1 MKIKDKIN
9 INKKIQT
16 SDILIEWN
24 RQTQNNLDAIDQ
36 YANLFNTFPAT
47 NFNKIESFARHVRRQ
62 TLSKFLSRAEIF
74 KQMLD
79 ICGSV
84 VELGVCS
91 GQSLF
96 TWAQLSA
103 ILEPINYTRQII
115 GFDSFTGIPHISEID
130 QQGKKPSEHI
140 KEGGFCFSEI
150 GALEEAIRVYD
161 NNRFINQIKK
171 IELVK
176 GDICE
181 TLPKYLKENPHL
193 VVSLLHIDADVYSPT
208 KTALEVVVPRMP
220 KGSIIVFDEINQVPY
235 PGETQA
241 LCDTLGI
248 SSLKLQRFTWEPGI
262 CYAIL

>member
-1 MKIKDKIN
+1 MKVEIEKNVPDKIK
-9 INKKIQT
+9 T
-16 SDILIEWN
+16 PDILVEWD
-24 RQTQNNLDAIDQ
+24 RQTTNNLDAMDQ
-36 YANLFNTFPAT
+36 YANLFETFPAT

-74 KQMLD
+74 KQTLN

-84 VELGVCS
+84 IDLGVCS

-103 ILEPINYTRQII
+103 IWEPLNYTRQII
-115 GFDSFTGIPHISEID
+115 GFDSFTGIPHISSID

-140 KEGGFCFSEI
+140 REGGFCFSEI
-150 GALEEAIRVYD
+150 DALEEAINVYD
-161 NNRFINQIKK
+161 SNRFINQIKK
-171 IELVK
+171 VELMK

-181 TLPKYLKENPHL
+181 TLPRYLKENPHL
-193 VVSLLHIDADVYSPT
+193 VVSMLHIDVDVYAPT
-208 KTALEVVVPRMP
+208 KIAIEVVVPRMP
-220 KGSIIVFDEINQVPY
+220 KGAIIVFDEVNQVPY

-248 SSLKLQRFTWEPGI
+248 SALKLQRFTWEPGI
-262 CYAIL
+262 CYAVL

>member
-1 MKIKDKIN
+1 MKIKEKIN
-9 INKKIQT
+9 ISKKIKT
-16 SDILIEWN
+16 PDILIEWN

-36 YANLFNTFPAT
+36 YTNLFETFPAT
-47 NFNKIESFARHVRRQ
+47 NFNKIESFTRHVRRQ
-62 TLSKFLSRAEIF
+62 TLSKFLSRTEIF
-74 KQMLD
+74 KQTLD
-79 ICGSV
+79 VCGSV

-103 ILEPINYTRQII
+103 ILEPLNYTRQII
-115 GFDSFTGIPHISEID
+115 GFDSFTGIPHISAVD
-130 QQGKKPSEHI
+130 QGKKSSEHI
-140 KEGGFCFSEI
+140 REGGFCFSEI
-150 GALEEAIRVYD
+150 DALEEAIQVYD
-161 NNRFINQIKK
+161 SNRFINQIQK

-176 GDICE
+176 GDICK
-181 TLPKYLKENPHL
+181 TLPRYLKENPHL
-193 VVSLLHIDADVYSPT
+193 VVSLLHIDADVYAPT

-220 KGSIIVFDEINQVPY
+220 KGSIIVFDELNQVLY

-262 CYAIL
+262 CYVIL